1 MPKGSE
7 PFYIERSFNTKRMS
21 PRTTE
26 QNELIKATTRKRIVE
41 TALGLFAEHGYEGTS
56 VRMIA
61 NEAGISLGLLYNY
74 FDGKQALLQAIF
86 EESMADVRKSFE
98 RADAVPAAE
107 RLEQLIR
114 GSVEILRGNLTFWR
128 LSYGVRMQRAVLAG
142 LGRDLEQW
150 TATIL
155 RTLEGYL
162 RDAGVARPDVEAA
175 VLFAVI
181 DGVSQHYVLDP
192 DGYPIEPVTELVVA
206 RYAKPRR
213 KAATSR
219 GRRTT

>member
-1 MPKGSE
+1 
-7 PFYIERSFNTKRMS
+7 MS
-21 PRTTE
+21 PRTAE
-26 QNELIKATTRKRIVE
+26 QNEQVKAATRKRIVDA
-41 TALGLFAEHGYEGTS
+41 ALGLFAEHGYAGTS

-61 NEAGISLGLLYNY
+61 DDAGMSIGLLYNY

-86 EESMADVRKSFE
+86 EESMADVRESFA
-98 RADAVPAAE
+98 RADAAPPSE

-114 GSVEILRGNLTFWR
+114 GSFEILRGNLTFWR
-128 LSYGVRMQRAVLAG
+128 LSYGVRMQPAVLAG
-142 LGRDLEQW
+142 LGRDLQQW
-150 TATIL
+150 TSAIL

-162 RDAGVARPDVEAA
+162 RDGVAQPDVEAA

-192 DGYPIEPVTELVVA
+192 DRYPLEAVVELVVA

-213 KAATSR
+213 TTASR
-219 GRRTT
+219 GRRTS

>member
-1 MPKGSE
+1 LKIM
-7 PFYIERSFNTKRMS
+7 T
-21 PRTTE
+21 PRTAA
-26 QNELIKATTRKRIVE
+26 QNEQVKAATRQRILDA
-41 TALGLFAEHGYEGTS
+41 ALGLFAEHGYAGTS

-61 NEAGISLGLLYNY
+61 DGAGMSLGLLYNY

-86 EESMADVRKSFE
+86 EESMADVRESFE
-98 RADAVPAAE
+98 RADAVPPAE
-107 RLEQLIR
+107 RLEQLLR
-114 GSVEILRGNLTFWR
+114 GSFAILRRNMQFWR
-128 LSYGVRMQRAVLAG
+128 LSYGVRMQPAVLTG
-142 LGRDLEQW
+142 LGPELHEW

-162 RDAGVARPDVEAA
+162 RDAGVSRPAVEAA

-192 DGYPIEPVTELVVA
+192 DRYPLEAVIELVVA

-213 KAATSR
+213 TVASTR
-219 GRRTT
+219 GRRTK

>member
-1 MPKGSE
+1 
-7 PFYIERSFNTKRMS
+7 MS
-21 PRTTE
+21 PRTAE
-26 QNELIKATTRKRIVE
+26 QNEQVKAVTRKRIVDA
-41 TALGLFAEHGYEGTS
+41 ALGLFAEHGYEGTS

-61 NEAGISLGLLYNY
+61 DQAGLSIGLLYNY
-74 FDGKQALLQAIF
+74 FDGKQALLQALF
-86 EESMADVRKSFE
+86 EESMADVRQSFA
-98 RADAVPAAE
+98 RADAVPATE

-114 GSVEILRGNLTFWR
+114 GSFEILRGNLTFWR
-128 LSYGVRMQRAVLAG
+128 LSYGVRMQPAVLAG
-142 LGRDLEQW
+142 LGRDLHQW

-162 RDAGVARPDVEAA
+162 RDAGVAHPDVEAT

-192 DGYPIEPVTELVVA
+192 ERYPLEAVIELVVA

-213 KAATSR
+213 TMAAPR